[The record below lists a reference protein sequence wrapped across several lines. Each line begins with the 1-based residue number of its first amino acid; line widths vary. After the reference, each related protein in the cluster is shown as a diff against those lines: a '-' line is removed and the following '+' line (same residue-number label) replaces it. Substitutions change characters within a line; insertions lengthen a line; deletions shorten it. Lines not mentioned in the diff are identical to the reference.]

1 MVLVGAA
8 LSLEGC
14 SLIDEDLTDCGT
26 DFQLDYQLRLVTNI
40 TTELET
46 ELGLESDVEMNG
58 ILKEYFKD
66 IFTDYARDVDLS
78 FYDNEPPM
86 ARLDHIQDEM
96 NGSESNY
103 TLYLPVRK
111 YRHTAVANILNNDS
125 VTLEGDEEC
134 ATGHL
139 VQKESSGEVPPH
151 ATGLFTA
158 RKDID
163 VLSGQDQRFDVRLY
177 MANAATAL
185 VVDWKEAS
193 TVKDIS
199 VTVSGFASGFN
210 ISDSTYVFSAK
221 DAVMGTRKLETD
233 SKDKCCYISVHFPSH
248 PVPATKITIDDGDA
262 ATGVSDTPLWRWTV
276 HALMQDGTITESVIE
291 MYNPLPAG
299 HLKILN
305 AKVQDTGVITTADP
319 TVGVSVTLDWHAG
332 GEYNSDL

>member
-46 ELGLESDVEMNG
+46 ELGLESDIAVNG
-58 ILKEYFKD
+58 ILSDYLKD

-78 FYDNEPPM
+78 FYETEHPM
-86 ARLDHIQDEM
+86 ERLNHMQEIM

-111 YRHTAVANILNNDS
+111 YRHTAVANILNNAS
-125 VTLEGDEEC
+125 VSLIDDEVC
-134 ATGHL
+134 STGCL
-139 VQKESSGEVPPH
+139 VQEESGGEVPPH

-163 VLSGQDQRFDVRLY
+163 VLSGVDQRFDVRLY
-177 MANAATAL
+177 MANAASAL

-193 TVKDIS
+193 TVKDLS

-221 DAVMGTRKLETD
+221 DPVMATRKLETE
-233 SKDKCCYISVHFPSH
+233 SGDKTCFVSVHFPSH
-248 PVPATKITIDDGDA
+248 PVPETKITIDDDDTDA
-262 ATGVSDTPLWRWTV
+262 GQSDTPLWRWTV
-276 HALMQDGTITESVIE
+276 HALIEDGTITESVLQI
-291 MYNPLPAG
+291 YNPLEAG

-305 AKVQDTGVITTADP
+305 VKVQDTGIVTTTDP
-319 TVGVSVTLDWHAG
+319 SVGVSVTLNWQDG
-332 GEYNSDL
+332 NQFNSDL

>member
-1 MVLVGAA
+1 MSFKYIIYTVLVGAA
-8 LSLEGC
+8 LFLVGC
-14 SLIDEDLTDCGT
+14 SLIDEDYSGCET

-46 ELGLESDVEMNG
+46 QLGLEADVEMNG
-58 ILKEYFKD
+58 ILKDYLKD

-78 FYDNEPPM
+78 FYDTEPPM
-86 ARLDHIQDEM
+86 VRLNHMQEVM

-134 ATGHL
+134 ATGRL
-139 VQKESSGEVPPH
+139 AQVEVDGEVPPH

-163 VLSGQDQRFDVRLY
+163 VLSGKDQRFDVRLY

-193 TVKDIS
+193 TVKDLS

-210 ISDSTYVFSAK
+210 ISDSTYVFAAR
-221 DAVMGTRKLETD
+221 DAVMATRKLETD
-233 SKDKCCYISVHFPSH
+233 SKDKACFVSVHFPSH
-248 PVPATKITIDDGDA
+248 TEPGTKA
-262 ATGVSDTPLWRWTV
+262 SDTPLWSWTV
-276 HALMQDGTITESVIE
+276 HAFMQDGTVTESVIH
-291 MYNPLPAG
+291 MYNPLLAG
-299 HLKILN
+299 NVKILN
-305 AKVQDTGVITTADP
+305 AKLQDTGIVTTADP

-332 GEYNSDL
+332 DEYNTDL